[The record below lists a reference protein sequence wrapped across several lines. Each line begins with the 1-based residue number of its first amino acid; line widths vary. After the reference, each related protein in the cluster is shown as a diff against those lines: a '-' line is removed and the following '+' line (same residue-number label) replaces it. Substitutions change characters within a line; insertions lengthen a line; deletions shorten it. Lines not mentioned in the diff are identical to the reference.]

1 MIFFLRRKFCEHCLT
16 LAVLVTGGWHS
27 IILPA
32 KSARNE
38 QPTLQS
44 RPIKNIMIFGAS
56 MSFSRNAFF
65 SAALLCVSQIAA
77 AVQPA
82 TIRVDYLHSGNAASE
97 SYALARVL
105 VEPLPWSGNLQQAID
120 TSGLGNNKVEITDL
134 KTGELLY
141 SRGFSTVF
149 GEWRST
155 DEAAKISRGFEES
168 VRFPK
173 PEHPVKVSIYKRDE
187 HNVFGPA
194 WSVDID
200 TDAQDVIRKQGPA
213 PAKPIPIHVSGAS
226 AEKVDLLILGD
237 GYTAAQ
243 MQKFKADAT
252 RLSQH
257 LFEVSPF
264 KEHAKDFNVWAM
276 AVPTPESGVS
286 RPSTGVHHASA
297 LGARYDIFGSERYV
311 LTTDNRALRDIAQYA
326 PYEFIEILVN
336 NDTYGGGGIFGQFST
351 AAASNDWAN
360 YLFVHEFGHHFA
372 GLADEYY
379 TSPVAYQSG
388 AERPEPW
395 EPNATALRD
404 PAKLKWKRFVK
415 AGTPL
420 PTPWPKAEYEKE
432 SRAYQARRAALRAAN
447 RPESEMSA
455 LFSEDLKHTE
465 ALFSKAPMRHVV
477 GAFEGA
483 NYQASGYYRPEM
495 QCIMFDRSE
504 QFCTVCQDAISTIID
519 LYAPK

>member
-1 MIFFLRRKFCEHCLT
+1 MF
-16 LAVLVTGGWHS
+16 
-27 IILPA
+27 
-32 KSARNE
+32 
-38 QPTLQS
+38 
-44 RPIKNIMIFGAS
+44 
-56 MSFSRNAFF
+56 FSRSALF
-65 SAALLCVSQIAA
+65 SAAVLCFTQLAQAA
-77 AVQPA
+77 QPA
-82 TIRVDYLHSGNAASE
+82 TIRVDYLHSGNATTE
-97 SYALARVL
+97 NYALERVL
-105 VEPLPWSGNLQQAID
+105 VEPLPWPGNLKQAID
-120 TSGLGNNKVEITDL
+120 NSGLGNNKVEVTDL

-173 PEHPVKVSIYKRDE
+173 PEHPVKVSNYKRDQQN
-187 HNVFGPA
+187 HFVPS
-194 WSVDID
+194 WSVEIN

-213 PAKPIPIHVSGAS
+213 PAKPIPIHVSGRS
-226 AEKVDLLILGD
+226 EEKVDLLILGD
-237 GYTAAQ
+237 GYTASQ
-243 MQKFKADAT
+243 MAKFKADAT

-351 AAASNDWAN
+351 AAAKNDWAN

-379 TSPVAYQSG
+379 TSPVAYQPSSTKV
-388 AERPEPW
+388 EPW
-395 EPNATALRD
+395 EPNVTALLD
-404 PAKLKWKRFVK
+404 PAHVKWQDKVK
-415 AGTPL
+415 PETPL
-420 PTPWPKAEYEKE
+420 PTAWPKEAYDQHAKVYQKI
-432 SRAYQARRAALRAAN
+432 RADLRANN
-447 RPESEMSA
+447 RPESEMNA
-455 LFSEDLKHTE
+455 LFREDLVYSNKLFAGTKFEHTI
-465 ALFSKAPMRHVV
+465 

-483 NYQASGYYRPEM
+483 NYESTGYYRPAM
-495 QCIMFDRSE
+495 QCIMFNRTD
-504 QFCTVCQDAISTIID
+504 QFCGVCSAAVERVIQMYSTPTSVT
-519 LYAPK
+519 PKSK